1 MDQGTASPR
10 EQAIVDHD
18 SVVRVDPASGRVQAV
33 VRVGPDPLL
42 MEVASGH
49 VWTLNLGDGTL
60 SRIDPATNRATTMSI
75 GVVVGVTG
83 DGDDLW
89 VAVDGSTLVRIDG
102 ATGEERASIR
112 LGAQPLFALRDAG
125 FLAVGEGAIWLTVPQ
140 GSADAS
146 PMLWRIDP
154 ATGYVIAKIQL
165 GPNPLS
171 PLSDG
176 RYLWIITM
184 TPFRGQLRRVDMR
197 SNRVTEV
204 QVGNQPWGLA
214 VGAGSLWVGHQS
226 DREVW
231 RLDRRTGETAA
242 KIPISDAARG
252 VGFGGGLVWV
262 TSETGLMSIDPSTN
276 EVIRTIDLIER
287 APDEGPI
294 GVAFVAGSVWVSVE

>member
-1 MDQGTASPR
+1 MEPFHVSTRQRTERRRRAS
-10 EQAIVDHD
+10 
-18 SVVRVDPASGRVQAV
+18 
-33 VRVGPDPLL
+33 
-42 MEVASGH
+42 
-49 VWTLNLGDGTL
+49 
-60 SRIDPATNRATTMSI
+60 

-102 ATGEERASIR
+102 ATGEERASIQ

-125 FLAVGEGAIWLTVPQ
+125 FLAVGERAIWLTVPQ
-140 GSADAS
+140 LDTAS
-146 PMLWRIDP
+146 HMLWRIDLT
-154 ATGYVIAKIQL
+154 TGHVIAKIQL

-176 RYLWIITM
+176 RYLWIITT
-184 TPFRGQLRRVDMR
+184 TPLRGQLRRVDMR

-204 QVGNQPWGLA
+204 RVGDQPWGLA

-231 RLDRRTGETAA
+231 RLDRTTGETAA
-242 KIPISDAARG
+242 KVPISDAARG
-252 VGFGGGLVWV
+252 VGFGNGLVWV
-262 TSETGLMSIDPSTN
+262 TTETGVLSIDPRTSK
-276 EVIRTIDLIER
+276 VIRTIDLIER